1 MEELLANRYADLV
14 IRKGINLQKGKGVL
28 ILTGPGTY
36 AFARA
41 LAKSAYR
48 HGASYVQIM
57 LDDLDVLAE
66 RLQNQEKDELS
77 FNPAFLKALDYEMCS
92 EGWSYIRIDST
103 EDRLD
108 HRALDNAKYQV
119 LGTAKRRFSETRT
132 KKLMRHEL
140 AWCVCCAPGPRWAKQ
155 VLGEDASEDDLMEVL
170 KPILLLDQEDPLDAW
185 EGKKQMLL
193 KRQTYLNNLGI
204 DSIHFKSSKTDL
216 VLGLRSEAR
225 FIGGGETLPD
235 GRPFFPNLPT
245 EEIFTTPD
253 RLRAEGYVTTTKPV
267 SVLDNNTEEVRLTFK
282 DGKVVDYTAR
292 VGKEAMDAFF
302 SIDEGTRRLGEVAL
316 VDQSSPIAASN
327 LVFNSI
333 LLDENA
339 SCHLALGEGYPTALT
354 NGAGLTS
361 TEAMHQAGCNTS
373 LMHIDFMIGS
383 DDMDIFVQTR
393 DGIEIQIMQEGIFAF

>member
-1 MEELLANRYADLV
+1 MDELLMNRYADLV
-14 IRKGINLQKGKGVL
+14 IRKGINLQKGKAVL

-36 AFARA
+36 AFARQ

-48 HGASYVQIM
+48 HGASYVQVM

-66 RLQNQEKDELS
+66 RLQHQEADELS

-108 HRALDNAKYQV
+108 HGPFDNTKYQV
-119 LGTAKRRFSETRT
+119 LGTAKRKFSETRT

-155 VLGEDASEDDLMEVL
+155 VLGEQATEDDLMDVL
-170 KPILLLDQEDPLDAW
+170 KPILLLDQEDPLAAW

-193 KRQTYLNNLGI
+193 KRQAYLNNLGI

-267 SVLDNNTEEVRLTFK
+267 SVLDNTTEEVRLTFK
-282 DGKVVDYTAR
+282 DGKVVDHTAR

-339 SCHLALGEGYPTALT
+339 SCHLALGEGYSTALT
-354 NGAGLTS
+354 NGVSLTS
-361 TEAMHQAGCNTS
+361 QEAMHQAGCNTS

-383 DDMDIFVQTR
+383 DDMDIYVHTR
-393 DGIEIQIMQEGIFAF
+393 DGNEIQIMKEGLFAF

>member
-1 MEELLANRYADLV
+1 MDEVVLKNYADLV
-14 IRKGINLQKGKGVL
+14 IRKGINLQKGKSVF

-36 AFARA
+36 SFARQ

-48 HGASYVQIM
+48 HGASYVQVM
-57 LDDLDVLAE
+57 LDDLDILSE
-66 RLQNQEKDELS
+66 RLQSQDNDALS

-108 HRALDNAKYQV
+108 HSPLDNAKYQV
-119 LGTAKRRFSETRT
+119 LGTAKRKFSETRT

-155 VLGEDASEDDLMEVL
+155 VLGEHASEEDLMNIL
-170 KPILLLDQEDPLDAW
+170 KPILLLDKEDPLAAW
-185 EGKKQMLL
+185 DEKKQMLL
-193 KRQTYLNNLGI
+193 RRQEYLNSLGVER
-204 DSIHFKSSKTDL
+204 IHFKSSKTDL
-216 VLGLRSEAR
+216 MIGLRSEAR

-253 RLRAEGYVTTTKPV
+253 RMRADGYVTTTKPV
-267 SVLDNNTEEVRLTFK
+267 SVLDNPTEEVRLIFEN
-282 DGKVVDYTAR
+282 GKVVEYTAR
-292 VGKEAMDAFF
+292 IGKEAMDAFF

-354 NGAGLTS
+354 NGVMLTS
-361 TEAMHQAGCNTS
+361 TEAMHEAGCNTS

-383 DDMDIFVQTR
+383 DDMEICVYTM
-393 DGIEIQIMQEGIFAF
+393 DGIEIQIMKDGLFLF

>member
-1 MEELLANRYADLV
+1 MDELMVNRYADLV
-14 IRKGINLQKGKGVL
+14 IKKGINLQKGRGVL

-66 RLQNQEKDELS
+66 RLQYQEKDELS

-108 HRALDNAKYQV
+108 HNPLDNAKYQV
-119 LGTAKRRFSETRT
+119 LGTAKRKFSETRT

-155 VLGEDASEDDLMEVL
+155 VLGEDANEDDLMEVL
-170 KPILLLDQEDPLDAW
+170 KPILLLDKEDPLEGW
-185 EGKKQMLL
+185 EEKKRMLQN
-193 KRQTYLNNLGI
+193 RQAYLNSLGI
-204 DSIHFKSSKTDL
+204 DSIHFKSSKTNL
-216 VLGLRSEAR
+216 IIGLRSEAR

-267 SVLDNNTEEVRLTFK
+267 SVLDNPTEEVRLTFAG
-282 DGKVVDYTAR
+282 GKVVEYSAR

-327 LVFNSI
+327 LIFNSI

-354 NGAGLTS
+354 NGVSLTS

-383 DDMDIFVQTR
+383 DDMNIFVHTK
-393 DGIEIQIMQEGIFAF
+393 DGIEIQIMKEGIFAF